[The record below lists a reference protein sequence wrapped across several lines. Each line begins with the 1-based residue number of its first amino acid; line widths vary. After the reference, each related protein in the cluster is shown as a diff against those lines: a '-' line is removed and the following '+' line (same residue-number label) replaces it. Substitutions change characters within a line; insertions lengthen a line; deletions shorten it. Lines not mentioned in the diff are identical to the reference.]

1 MLPYIVLQLST
12 LGNLMTKKVIPQQL
26 SEILSDF
33 NADFLAV
40 AQAQSCEFEGIERQI
55 STVKS

>member
-1 MLPYIVLQLST
+1 MLGT
-12 LGNLMTKKVIPQQL
+12 LMTKKVIPQQL